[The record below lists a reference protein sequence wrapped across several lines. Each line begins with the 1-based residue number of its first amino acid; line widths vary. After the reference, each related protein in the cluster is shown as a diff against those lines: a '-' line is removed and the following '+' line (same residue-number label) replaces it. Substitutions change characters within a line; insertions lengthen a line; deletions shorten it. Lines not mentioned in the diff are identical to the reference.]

1 MSDALSDVFGS
12 NPDRPDHPD
21 FWRMS
26 DVRLM
31 LDGRTQNPDISDEER
46 QKSFAELYGDA
57 ADIESISYLAFMR
70 TRAAFGLEG
79 AAKIEEAFASLMGKE
94 SSRLTTEQRTKVMA
108 LYMEA
113 FVTGVEFQKRGGHQE
128 K

>member
-1 MSDALSDVFGS
+1 MSDVFGS
-12 NPDRPDHPD
+12 NPARPDHPD

-26 DVRLM
+26 EVRLM
-31 LDGRTQNPDISDEER
+31 LDGRTQNPDVSDEER
-46 QKSFAELYGDA
+46 QKSFTELYGDA
-57 ADIESISYLAFMR
+57 ADIESITYMAFMR
-70 TRAAFGLEG
+70 TLKAFGPEG
-79 AAKIEEAFASLMGKE
+79 AAKMEEALAQLAGTT
-94 SSRLTTEQRTKVMA
+94 SSRLTMQQRTTVMA